1 MAKLAKTITRITYA
15 DICAPAAI
23 YLFVGLLVIAIDF
36 SYFASSLVKTTNHF
50 FTIVI
55 KLIVIF
61 LVTIVLNYF
70 CKANLFWLSAI
81 LAAITSVY
89 LLAESFRMIQEKKR
103 AAPYSIPPPY
113 IHPPTL
119 QSPQLQYPTQ
129 PPVTSLSSAQ
139 LDTYLLDKI
148 VPTNDIIGLN
158 SRDAK

>member
-1 MAKLAKTITRITYA
+1 MAKIAKTITRITYA
-15 DICAPAAI
+15 DICTPAAI
-23 YLFVGLLVIAIDF
+23 YLFVGLLVVAIDF
-36 SYFASSLVKTTNHF
+36 SYFASSVVKSTNHF
-50 FTIVI
+50 FTIVT

-89 LLAESFRMIQEKKR
+89 LLTESFRMIQEKKR
-103 AAPYSIPPPY
+103 AGPYSIPPPY

-119 QSPQLQYPTQ
+119 QPPHLQHPAQ
-129 PPVTSLSSAQ
+129 PPVASLSSAH
-139 LDTYLLDKI
+139 LDSYRLEQIQPASSL
-148 VPTNDIIGLN
+148 IGLN